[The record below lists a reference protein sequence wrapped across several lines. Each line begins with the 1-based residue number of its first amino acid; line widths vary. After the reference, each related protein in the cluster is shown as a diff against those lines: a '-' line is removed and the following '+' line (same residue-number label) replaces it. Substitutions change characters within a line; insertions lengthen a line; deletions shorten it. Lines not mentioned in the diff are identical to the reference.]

1 MRPLIYGSCY
11 RPVAI
16 DFGAPCAKMPS
27 RGSESMACEPCGAL
41 FAKEA
46 YGGMLKHHKP
56 IWRENT
62 HSHTRFTKE
71 LIVRVL
77 TLSTSI
83 LKHSKLVWSE
93 FVGL

>member
-1 MRPLIYGSCY
+1 MAH
-11 RPVAI
+11 AI
-16 DFGAPCAKMPS
+16 DLLPLTLGPPCAKMPS

-62 HSHTRFTKE
+62 HTQTIHQGTDRACSNLENIHPQA
-71 LIVRVL
+71 
-77 TLSTSI
+77 
-83 LKHSKLVWSE
+83 
-93 FVGL
+93 